1 MLRRFCDFG
10 LGIVYVATDNQVYR
24 AMVYTSQQPNNIQDE
39 PCSNAQPPQSQSV
52 TPLPDEVIAEID
64 PALAYWLRSRL

>member
-1 MLRRFCDFG
+1 M
-10 LGIVYVATDNQVYR
+10 VYVSMTVWGYR
-24 AMVYTSQQPNNIQDE
+24 AMVCTASVNPEDAKQE
-39 PCSNAQPPQSQSV
+39 THGAAQPVPPQSV